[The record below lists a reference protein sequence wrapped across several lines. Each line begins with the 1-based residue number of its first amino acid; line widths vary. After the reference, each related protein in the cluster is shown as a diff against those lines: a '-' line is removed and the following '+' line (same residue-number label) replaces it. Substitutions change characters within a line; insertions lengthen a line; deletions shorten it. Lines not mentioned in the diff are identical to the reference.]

1 MKNKMNVILIVLLA
15 ILIGILI
22 YVISNNNKNI
32 VDNTVKEE
40 TYKYDLVRDYS
51 TFFTIEEC
59 ANKYFNYLSLNDN
72 SSLDKIYD
80 KDYINRNNVNNYVGK
95 NISIRVN
102 EMYVSNNVYYMKGNI
117 YEELKNSV
125 NKLNEEYLIIKV
137 DNEFKLFSVIPI
149 SIEEYKEA
157 INETI

>member
-1 MKNKMNVILIVLLA
+1 MKNKKNVILIILLA

-22 YVISNNNKNI
+22 YVISSNKNI
-32 VDNTVKEE
+32 EDNNTTIES
-40 TYKYDLVRDYS
+40 YKYDLVRDYS
-51 TFFTIEEC
+51 TFFTIEGC

-72 SSLDKIYD
+72 TNLEKIYD
-80 KDYINRNNVNNYVGK
+80 KEYTSKNIINNYVGK

-102 EMYVSNNVYYMKGNI
+102 EMYVSNNTYFLKGNM
-117 YEELKNSV
+117 YEELKNKV

-137 DNEFKLFSVIPI
+137 DKEFKLFSVIPI

-157 INETI
+157 VNETN

>member
-1 MKNKMNVILIVLLA
+1 MKNKMNVILIMLLA

-59 ANKYFNYLSLNDN
+59 ANRYFNYLSLNDN

-80 KDYINRNNVNNYVGK
+80 KDYINRNNVNNYIGK
-95 NISIRVN
+95 NVSIRLN
-102 EMYVSNNVYYMKGNI
+102 EMYVSNNVYYLKGNI
-117 YEELKNSV
+117 YEELKNRV
-125 NKLNEEYLIIKV
+125 NKLNEEYLIVKV
-137 DNEFKLFSVIPI
+137 DNEFKLFSIIPI
-149 SIEEYKEA
+149 SVEEYKEA
-157 INETI
+157 VNETI

>member
-15 ILIGILI
+15 ILIGVLI
-22 YVISNNNKNI
+22 YVISNNNKNM

-40 TYKYDLVRDYS
+40 TYKYDLVGDYS

-72 SSLDKIYD
+72 NSLDKIYD
-80 KDYINRNNVNNYVGK
+80 KDYINRNNENDYVGK
-95 NISIRVN
+95 NVSIRVN
-102 EMYVSNNVYYMKGNI
+102 EMYVSNNVYYLKGNI
-117 YEELKNSV
+117 YEELKNRV

-137 DNEFKLFSVIPI
+137 DNEFKLFSVVPI

-157 INETI
+157 VNETI

>member
-80 KDYINRNNVNNYVGK
+80 KDYINRDNVNNYVGK
-95 NISIRVN
+95 NVSIRVN
-102 EMYVSNNVYYMKGNI
+102 EMYVSNNVYYIKGNI
-117 YEELKNSV
+117 YEELKNKV

-137 DNEFKLFSVIPI
+137 DNEFKLFSVVPI

-157 INETI
+157 VNETI

>member
-1 MKNKMNVILIVLLA
+1 MKNKMNVILIILLA

-72 SSLDKIYD
+72 SSLDKVYD
-80 KDYINRNNVNNYVGK
+80 KDYINRNNINNYVGK
-95 NISIRVN
+95 NVSIRVN
-102 EMYVSNNVYYMKGNI
+102 EMYVSNNIYYLKGNI
-117 YEELKNSV
+117 YEELKNRV

-137 DNEFKLFSVIPI
+137 DSEFKLFSIIPI
-149 SIEEYKEA
+149 SLKEYKEA

>member
-59 ANKYFNYLSLNDN
+59 ANKYFNYLSLNDK

-80 KDYINRNNVNNYVGK
+80 KDYINRNNVNNYIGK
-95 NISIRVN
+95 NVSMRVN
-102 EMYVSNNVYYMKGNI
+102 EMYVSNNIYYLKGNI
-117 YEELKNSV
+117 YEELKNRV
-125 NKLNEEYLIIKV
+125 NKLNEEYLIVKV
-137 DNEFKLFSVIPI
+137 DNEFKLFSII
-149 SIEEYKEA
+149 SISAEEYKEA
-157 INETI
+157 VNETI